1 MTVLDPKIEGLKY
14 EMQEDA
20 PRRARIKVVGVGGGG
35 ANAVAYMMSAGL
47 EGVEF
52 YVVNTD
58 TQALA
63 AAPVPNKLAIG
74 SKITNGR
81 GTGGDVGLGRQAALD
96 ETERIIEMLQGA
108 DMVFVAAGLGCGTG
122 TGAAPVI
129 AGLAKQLNAIT
140 VAVVTKPFGFE
151 GARPMKQAEKG
162 LSELAATVDTVI
174 VVPNDRLLALAPRGT
189 SVVEAF
195 RMGHDLLR
203 QTVQDIV
210 EIITTPGL
218 VNRDLAD
225 IRATMHGTGYSMMGT
240 ALGKGENAALEAAR
254 QAISWPLLEGA
265 SIRGARDI
273 FLNFTASSRLGLH
286 EVNEACALIRKAA
299 ENDDVQVTFG
309 IVLNEA
315 MGEAVKLTVIAT
327 GFPRGEAG
335 AVSEGEPLVQ
345 AAWPPPPE
353 SEVAVARP
361 TPPEPLP
368 PTPAVAVPPPREEA
382 VDPDDYE
389 QPAYVRQGKVLH

>member
-1 MTVLDPKIEGLKY
+1 MTVLDAKVDSLKF

-20 PRRARIKVVGVGGGG
+20 PRRAKIKVVGVGGGG
-35 ANAVAYMMSAGL
+35 ANAVAHMMSGGL

-63 AAPVPNKLAIG
+63 ASPVPNKLAIG
-74 SKITNGR
+74 AKITNGR
-81 GTGGDVGLGRQAALD
+81 GTGGDPALGRQAALD

-108 DMVFVAAGLGCGTG
+108 DMVFVAAGLGSGTG

-151 GARPMKQAEKG
+151 GARPMKQAEQG

-174 VVPNDRLLALAPRGT
+174 AVPNDRLLALAPRGT

-218 VNRDLAD
+218 VNRDLSD
-225 IRATMHGTGYSMMGT
+225 IRATMHGAGYSVMGT

-254 QAISWPLLEGA
+254 QAISWPMLEGA
-265 SIRGARDI
+265 SIQGARDI
-273 FLNFTASSRLGLH
+273 FVNVTASSRLGLH
-286 EVNEACALIRKAA
+286 ELNEACALIRQAA
-299 ENDDVQVTFG
+299 DNEDVQLNFG
-309 IVLNEA
+309 ILLNEA

-327 GFPRGEAG
+327 GFPRQETRTANGQ
-335 AVSEGEPLVQ
+335 EPLVQ
-345 AAWPPPPE
+345 PAWPPQEGPEIAAAWPAPPEAQPVPPPPE
-353 SEVAVARP
+353 
-361 TPPEPLP
+361 EP
-368 PTPAVAVPPPREEA
+368 
-382 VDPDDYE
+382 VDPDDWE
-389 QPAYVRQGKVLH
+389 QPAYRRQGKVLH